1 MAGEALEIHL
11 RGRLREG
18 EVVGAEA
25 HDRLLAVEPLC
36 EHLQRALEV
45 GHRNAAVDHEP
56 LDLVEEGGVG
66 RVHRVGAVDPSGRD
80 DADGG
85 LLLFHRAHLHR
96 GGLGAQQDVVADV
109 EGVLRVAR
117 RVVLRNVE
125 RLEVVVVGLDLRAF
139 GHREAHAEEDLL
151 DLFEHLGQ
159 RVELAERRGPAG
171 HRHVELF
178 ERELL
183 VEQGRL
189 DRGGAL
195 LDERLDARTHLVG
208 ELPDLR
214 ALLGRELAHLLEDD
228 GELPLLAEVFD
239 PQVVERLEVAGL
251 RQRIG
256 RLLSDLLQ
264 RV

>member
-1 MAGEALEIHL
+1 M
-11 RGRLREG
+11 
-18 EVVGAEA
+18 
-25 HDRLLAVEPLC
+25 
-36 EHLQRALEV
+36 
-45 GHRNAAVDHEP
+45 
-56 LDLVEEGGVG
+56 
-66 RVHRVGAVDPSGRD
+66 
-80 DADGG
+80 
-85 LLLFHRAHLHR
+85 
-96 GGLGAQQDVVADV
+96 
-109 EGVLRVAR
+109 
-117 RVVLRNVE
+117 
-125 RLEVVVVGLDLRAF
+125 
-139 GHREAHAEEDLL
+139 
-151 DLFEHLGQ
+151 
-159 RVELAERRGPAG
+159 ELAERRGPAG